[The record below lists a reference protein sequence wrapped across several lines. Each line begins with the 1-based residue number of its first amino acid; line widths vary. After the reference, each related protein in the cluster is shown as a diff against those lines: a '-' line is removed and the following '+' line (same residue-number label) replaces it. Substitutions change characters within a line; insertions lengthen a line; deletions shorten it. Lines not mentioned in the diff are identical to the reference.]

1 MSAKSNAPVIIKR
14 KKVVQGG
21 GHHGGAWKVAYA
33 DFVTAM
39 MAFFMLMWLLNA
51 TTEQQRKGLADYFA
65 PTIPVS
71 RATGGADGNFGGT
84 DFTSEDTLVLSSRGG
99 GFLMSE
105 TDPETSAAEDDR
117 LAAIAAEVQ
126 ALRDLE
132 QVLLG
137 RGGESLIA
145 REALRHVITRLTDEG
160 LVIELFSL
168 PDASLFVQDSATPE
182 PVTVDLLKMIA
193 RVSDLVPNRI
203 AIAAHVPAEPIVLAD
218 PPVWDLTVAR
228 SGATRHVLETGGVD
242 PARIARITGHGDRSA
257 ATMPA
262 TALRNDR
269 LEITILRDL
278 R

>member
-1 MSAKSNAPVIIKR
+1 MGSKSNAPVIIKR
-14 KKVVQGG
+14 KKVVAGG

-65 PTIPVS
+65 PTVAIS
-71 RATGGADGNFGGT
+71 RTSGGADGFFGGV
-84 DFTSEDTLVLSSRGG
+84 DFMSEDTLVMSSQDG
-99 GFLMSE
+99 GFNLN
-105 TDPETSAAEDDR
+105 DTSAEASVEDNDR

-137 RGGESLIA
+137 QGGESLLA
-145 REALRHVITRLTDEG
+145 EEALRHVITRLTDEG

-168 PDASLFVQDSATPE
+168 PDVPLFE
-182 PVTVDLLKMIA
+182 PGTAEPADVTIELLRMIA
-193 RVSDLVPNRI
+193 RVSELVPNAV
-203 AIAAHVPAEPIVLAD
+203 AIATHMPAQPIVLAES
-218 PPVWDLTVAR
+218 PIWGLTIRRAE
-228 SGATRHVLETGGVD
+228 ATRLALEDGGLD
-242 PARIARITGHGDRSA
+242 PARLDRITGHGDRSPVVEPAVA
-257 ATMPA
+257 A
-262 TALRNDR
+262 RNDR
-269 LEITILRDL
+269 IEITILRDL